1 MATIPDVSFIPT
13 AYTDIYAATGIAA
26 GTQLVVQNKTNGP
39 VNTQNTSAQPDAA
52 DNNGFMIPP
61 MEVWR
66 VPTGTQKAWFKGQ
79 GYLAVEVM

>member
-1 MATIPDVSFIPT
+1 MATIPDVSLVPT
-13 AYTDIYAATGIAA
+13 AYIDIYAATGIAA

-39 VNTQNTSAQPDAA
+39 VNTQNTAEQPPAT

-66 VPTGTQKAWFKGQ
+66 VPAGTQKAWFKGQ